1 MTDQSA
7 SVETMYDPVRPWI
20 SGPDEDPNRANWGA
34 EFFNPAG
41 ETAKPVFLRGQML
54 LAIVRLVVVAAAV
67 GITIGQPAVGAGVAL
82 IGIGGLLILS
92 LIQHMR
98 RLNHAG
104 RSVLWSWL
112 IVLPFFL
119 ASVFTMLQI
128 SLISVISNP
137 ETYTALQN
145 AALEN
150 AAVENDNTQAASTEV
165 DEDQASS
172 VEASDGSAVST
183 RRQGGPP
190 MPTQMLLFGAVVQG
204 IGTWLIL
211 SFFGFLF
218 TTLYVARRP
227 RAERVEEQ
235 RTSLYG

>member
-7 SVETMYDPVRPWI
+7 SVETMYDPGRPWI

-67 GITIGQPAVGAGVAL
+67 GITISQPAVGAGVAL

-112 IVLPFFL
+112 IVLPFLL
-119 ASVFTMLQI
+119 ASVFTILQI

-145 AALEN
+145 AALK
-150 AAVENDNTQAASTEV
+150 NDNIQAASTEA
-165 DEDQASS
+165 DEDEAPS
-172 VEASDGSAVST
+172 VEADDESAVST

-204 IGTWLIL
+204 IGTWLLL

-227 RAERVEEQ
+227 RAERVEDR